1 MKAAAYFSSDSVGAG
16 SVNVL
21 YDVISGKEVP
31 METAVDAVIV
41 TPENYKEVMGKAA
54 E

>member
-31 METAVDAVIV
+31 KETAVDAVIV

>member
-16 SVNVL
+16 SVEVL
-21 YDVISGKEVP
+21 LGLINGEDVE
-31 METAVDAVIV
+31 METAVDAIVV
-41 TPENYKEVMGKAA
+41 TPENYKEVMGAAA

>member
-21 YDVISGKEVP
+21 CDVVSGKEVP